1 MLQPEVAQT
10 GVLLLLLL
18 CLLSHAGALDGA
30 AVLLQEITQI
40 INLWRSHEQGQL
52 SFDSTGPTPA
62 TTSGHRRFVLCFCRI
77 KRVACRTVSKLTS
90 VVRITREGQLCQT
103 CTQNGNRQ

>member
-40 INLWRSHEQGQL
+40 M
-52 SFDSTGPTPA
+52 
-62 TTSGHRRFVLCFCRI
+62 
-77 KRVACRTVSKLTS
+77 K
-90 VVRITREGQLCQT
+90 
-103 CTQNGNRQ
+103 